1 METSGTERGPVQ
13 SVASVHFL
21 HRSPEREKHFA
32 AQAERSSVDAADF
45 PGVTARLPVLVQEPR
60 LSLHTRLPFA
70 AQQIAQETPFS
81 PAASGPHQHRKGA
94 LAYQKVETSG
104 LPFSPSFVPLSVRA

>member
-1 METSGTERGPVQ
+1 METFGTERGPVQ

-21 HRSPEREKHFA
+21 HRSPEREKNFA
-32 AQAERSSVDAADF
+32 AQAERVPVDAANP

-60 LSLHTRLPFA
+60 LSLHTPLPFA

-81 PAASGPHQHRKGA
+81 AAASGPHQHRKGV
-94 LAYQKVETSG
+94 LAYQRVEASDLSFST
-104 LPFSPSFVPLSVRA
+104 PFAPLSVRA